1 MRVHELATKLGKT
14 AKELIPVLVESG
26 FDVSNHM
33 SGLDDD
39 LINQWLKKTGAGDVG
54 QTKSKPSKKVQKVVA
69 KKVSDDPKAKKV
81 VAKDL
86 KQEDADLSPKEEEVR
101 VISPKKKTLSDDNES
116 LPKESDQTPVSSGET
131 SVISIGKDIQIKEL
145 ADLLSKSV
153 TVVLGKLMELGVMAN
168 QNQKI
173 DHETAAI
180 VAHEFEFEVS
190 MEEKAVPEI
199 IPEEEEEEEE
209 VDPSLLISKAPVVT
223 FMGHVDH
230 GKTSLLDCI
239 RKAKV
244 ADGEAGKI
252 TQHMGAYEVS
262 FQGGR
267 IVFLDT
273 PGHKAFS
280 AMRSRGA
287 NATDIVV
294 LVVAADDGIMEQT
307 REAISHARAAGVPII
322 VAINKMDKENAD
334 VDKVLRQLSEVELM
348 AEDWG
353 GETICVKVSAIKEEG
368 IEHLLEMIHMQA
380 EMMELKANPVASC
393 RGIVIE
399 SKMTRGRGPT
409 ITVLVQR
416 GILKVGDPVICGS
429 FSGKVKA
436 LINDE
441 GKNIKEAGPATPV
454 NLLGLDGV
462 PDAGDILE
470 LSSSAKEA
478 KRVAGERK
486 ASDRKAV
493 LENINK
499 PSTLEEL
506 YEKIEAEEAKELKII
521 IKGDVHGSI
530 EALGQSLEDLSND
543 KIGVRIIHQAVGDIS
558 ESDIVLASASDA
570 IVIGFC
576 IKVDKRAREIA
587 EKEGIEIKTYNIIYE
602 AIEDVYLAMS
612 GLLGTKSVEEV
623 VGLVEVRETFKIS
636 RLGVIAGCYVKDGK
650 AIRNA
655 KVRLRR
661 GDEELFDGDLSALKR
676 FKDEVKEVRSGM
688 ECGIKLEKF
697 DNIKI
702 GDEMEF
708 YIINKVQQTF

>member
-1 MRVHELATKLGKT
+1 MRVHELAAKLGKT
-14 AKELIPVLVESG
+14 AKELIPLLVESG

-33 SGLDDD
+33 SGMDDD
-39 LINQWLKKTGAGDVG
+39 LIEQWLKKNEAGAVKKADLKPDKKDRESNKK
-54 QTKSKPSKKVQKVVA
+54 KSSA
-69 KKVSDDPKAKKV
+69 KKVIEDKKEQEIPDV
-81 VAKDL
+81 PSNKV
-86 KQEDADLSPKEEEVR
+86 KQPSADSEGIPEV
-101 VISPKKKTLSDDNES
+101 
-116 LPKESDQTPVSSGET
+116 
-131 SVISIGKDIQIKEL
+131 SIGKDIQIKEL
-145 ADLLSKSV
+145 SELLGKSV
-153 TVVLGKLMELGVMAN
+153 SLVIGKLIELGVMAN

-180 VAHEFEFEVS
+180 VAHEFGFEVS
-190 MEEKAVPEI
+190 MEEKSDPEPI
-199 IPEEEEEEEE
+199 KEEPKEEEEE
-209 VDPSLLISKAPVVT
+209 VDESQLIPKAPVVT

-239 RKAKV
+239 RNAKV

-287 NATDIVV
+287 SATDIVV

-307 REAISHARAAGVPII
+307 REAISHARAADVPII
-322 VAINKMDKENAD
+322 VAINKIDKENAD
-334 VDKVLRQLSEVELM
+334 IDKVLRQLSEVELM
-348 AEDWG
+348 PEDWG
-353 GETICVKVSAIKEEG
+353 GDTICVKVSAIKGEG
-368 IEHLLEMIHMQA
+368 IDHLLEMIHIQA
-380 EMMELKANPVASC
+380 EMMELKANPVGTC
-393 RGIVIE
+393 KGIVIE

-409 ITVLVQR
+409 VTVLVQR
-416 GILKVGDPVICGS
+416 GVLKVGDPIICGS

-436 LINDE
+436 LINDR
-441 GKNIKEAGPATPV
+441 GKNIKQAGPATPV
-454 NLLGLDGV
+454 NVLGLDGV
-462 PDAGDILE
+462 PDAGAVLE

-478 KRVAGERK
+478 KRIADERK
-486 ASDRKAV
+486 TADRKLV

-499 PSTLEEL
+499 PTTLEEL
-506 YEKIEAEEAKELKII
+506 YEKIESDEAKELKII

-530 EALGQSLEDLSND
+530 EALGQSLEGLSND

-587 EKEGIEIKTYNIIYE
+587 EKEGIEIKTYSIIYE

-612 GLLGTKSVEEV
+612 GLLGTKSVEKV

-650 AIRNA
+650 AVRNA

-661 GDEELFDGDLSALKR
+661 GDEELFDGDLAALKR

-688 ECGIKLEKF
+688 ECGVKLEKF
-697 DNIKI
+697 DDIKI

-708 YIINKVQQTF
+708 YIIEKVQQTF